1 MNVRVI
7 TLALLLGFGPRG
19 AFAQSVDAGLTA
31 EAEGRWD
38 EAIRVYQAAIE
49 QQPAR
54 PDLWVRIADIEAVR
68 GNIAGCVAALQ
79 RAAQAAPG
87 DAAIYFRLSQAYS
100 TAGQPGAAL
109 NAIEGALALQ
119 PNTVDFLRA
128 RAILSTWLGDYRRAQ
143 DSYRRI
149 AAVGTLDSE
158 TTLAFARVSGWA
170 GDTNEA
176 VKQYERYLHDHPEV
190 AEAWIE
196 LARNESWRGNYG
208 GALQALAG
216 YRARIGETA
225 VYSETF
231 AAVMAGA
238 GRPTRAE
245 DLVEPLLAET
255 PDNLQLNL
263 TRTLALA
270 IQGRRREAW
279 SSLDT
284 VRLIAPDS
292 RDARNAERVVRSLI
306 GSSAA
311 PTFSVYSDSDR
322 LEQRRFAPYIIV
334 GLMSGTQ
341 LSAGYERTQL
351 EAQSGSG
358 LDQLDGARQAEYVHS
373 WVGVA
378 QKFGRFTLGGD
389 AGYAQPGAS
398 ELATYRVAALARATD
413 SLTVSAERTSGA
425 VVISPRTVGLG
436 LTQIAHRAQAQWAP
450 TLQSVIVFDALA
462 QDFSDGNQ
470 RVELTLSPRRSVAR
484 TAGFNLDLGLSAY
497 RLQTRFDFDN
507 GYYDPQRYE
516 HYAVT
521 AFPYF
526 KFRENVGLSLS
537 SAVGAQ
543 RDSSTNTFRFG
554 GTVGGEL
561 TLGIYE
567 PWVLKVNGSASMN
580 RRLES
585 GAFRG
590 ISGGAVLV
598 RRF

>member
-1 MNVRVI
+1 MRVRLI
-7 TLALLLGFGPRG
+7 TLALLLGFGPHG
-19 AFAQSVDAGLTA
+19 AFAQSLDAGLAA
-31 EAEGRWD
+31 EADGRWD
-38 EAIRVYQAAIE
+38 EAIRVYQAVIE

-68 GNIAGCVAALQ
+68 GNVAGCVTALQ

-109 NAIEGALALQ
+109 NAVEGALALQ
-119 PNTVDFLRA
+119 PRAVDFLRA
-128 RAILSTWLGDYRRAQ
+128 RAILSTWLGDYRGAQ

-149 AAVGTLDSE
+149 AAVETLDSE

-176 VKQYERYLHDHPEV
+176 VNQYERYLHDHPDV

-196 LARNESWRGNYG
+196 LARNESWRGNYA
-208 GALQALAG
+208 GALHALAG
-216 YRARIGETA
+216 YRARFGETPL
-225 VYSETF
+225 YSETF

-238 GRPTRAE
+238 GRPSRAE
-245 DLVEPLLAET
+245 DVVTPLLAAT
-255 PDNLQLNL
+255 PDSLQLNL

-270 IQGRRREAW
+270 MQGRNRDART
-279 SSLDT
+279 SLTT
-284 VRLIAPDS
+284 VRQLAPES
-292 RDARNAERVVRSLI
+292 RDLRNAERVVRSLI
-306 GSSAA
+306 GSSAG
-311 PTFSVYSDSDR
+311 PMVTIYSDSDR
-322 LEQRRFAPYIIV
+322 LEQRRFAPYISVALI
-334 GLMSGTQ
+334 SGTQ
-341 LSAGYERTQL
+341 LSAGYERTEL
-351 EAQSGSG
+351 EARNGSG
-358 LDQLDGARQAEYVHS
+358 LEQLDGQSQAEYVRS

-378 QKFGRFTLGGD
+378 QKVGRFTLGGD
-389 AGYAQPGAS
+389 AGYAQPEGR
-398 ELATYRVAALARATD
+398 ELGTYRIAAVAHATD
-413 SLTVSAERTSGA
+413 SLALSLERNSGA

-436 LTQIAHRAQAQWAP
+436 LTQIGHRVQAQWAP
-450 TLQSVIVFDALA
+450 TLQSMIAFDALV
-462 QDFSDGNQ
+462 QDFSDGNR

-484 TAGFNLDLGLSAY
+484 TAGFNLDLGVSAY
-497 RLQTRFDFDN
+497 RLETRYDFDN

-537 SAVGAQ
+537 SAVGVQ
-543 RDSSTNTFRFG
+543 RDSSTTAFRFG

-561 TLGIYE
+561 TLGIYQ

-590 ISGGAVLV
+590 FSSGAVLV

>member
-1 MNVRVI
+1 MNVRLI
-7 TLALLLGFGPRG
+7 TLALLLGLGPNG
-19 AFAQSVDAGLTA
+19 AFAQSVDAGIAA
-31 EAEGRWD
+31 EAAGRWD
-38 EAIRVYQAAIE
+38 EAIRVYQAAIA

-68 GNIAGCVAALQ
+68 GNIAGCVTALQ

-87 DAAIYFRLSQAYS
+87 DAAISFRLSQAYS
-100 TAGQPGAAL
+100 TAGQPGPAL
-109 NAIEGALALQ
+109 NAIEGALAIQ
-119 PNTVDFLRA
+119 PNGVDFLRA
-128 RAILSTWLGDYRRAQ
+128 RAVLSTWLGDYRRAQ
-143 DSYRRI
+143 DSYRRM
-149 AAVGTLDSE
+149 AAVATLDGE

-176 VKQYERYLHDHPEV
+176 VNQYERYLHDHPDA

-196 LARNESWRGNYG
+196 LARNESWRGNYA
-208 GALQALAG
+208 GALHALAG
-216 YRARIGETA
+216 YRARFGETPI
-225 VYSETF
+225 YSETF

-245 DLVEPLLAET
+245 DVVTPLLAAT

-270 IQGRRREAW
+270 MQGRRRDAW

-284 VRLIAPDS
+284 VRQIAPDS
-292 RDARNAERVVRSLI
+292 RDTRYAERVVRSLI

-311 PTFSVYSDSDR
+311 PTFTVYSDSDR
-322 LEQRRFAPYIIV
+322 LEQRRFAPYLAI

-341 LSAGYERTQL
+341 LSAGYERTEL
-351 EAQSGSG
+351 EAESGSG
-358 LDQLDGARQAEYVHS
+358 LDQLNGGRQAEYVHS

-378 QKFGRFTLGGD
+378 QKFGRLTVGGD
-389 AGYAQPGAS
+389 AGYAQPGS
-398 ELATYRVAALARATD
+398 RELATYRVSALARATD
-413 SLTVSAERTSGA
+413 SLALSVERSSGA

-436 LTQIAHRAQAQWAP
+436 LTQIAHRVQAQWAP
-450 TLQSVIVFDALA
+450 TLQSAVAFDALV
-462 QDFSDGNQ
+462 QDFSDGNR

-484 TAGFNLDLGLSAY
+484 TAGFNLDLGVSAY

-526 KFRENVGLSLS
+526 KFRENIGLSLS

-543 RDSSTNTFRFG
+543 RDSSGNAFRFG
-554 GTVGGEL
+554 GTAGGEL

-590 ISGGAVLV
+590 VSAGAVLV

>member
-1 MNVRVI
+1 MNVGLI
-7 TLALLLGFGPRG
+7 TLALFLGVGPAS
-19 AFAQSVDAGLTA
+19 AFAQSLDAGFAA
-31 EAEGRWD
+31 EADGRWD
-38 EAIRVYQAAIE
+38 EAIQVYQAVVE
-49 QQPAR
+49 RQPAR

-68 GNIAGCVAALQ
+68 GNVAGCITALQ
-79 RAAQAAPG
+79 RAAHAAPA
-87 DAAIYFRLSQAYS
+87 DAAIYHRLSQAYS
-100 TAGQPGAAL
+100 TAGQPSAAL

-119 PNTVDFLRA
+119 PNAIEFLRA
-128 RAILSTWLGDYRRAQ
+128 KAILATWLGEYRRAQ
-143 DSYRRI
+143 EAYRRI
-149 AAVGTLDSE
+149 SDLEPLDSA
-158 TTLAFARVSGWA
+158 TTLAYARVSGWA

-176 VKQYERYLHDHPEV
+176 VSQYERYLVVHPEIP
-190 AEAWIE
+190 AAWIE
-196 LARNESWRGNYG
+196 LARNESWRGNYP
-208 GALQALAG
+208 GALHALAS
-216 YRARIGETA
+216 YRARFGETP
-225 VYSETF
+225 VYSEAF

-245 DLVEPLLAET
+245 DVVTPLLAAT

-270 IQGRRREAW
+270 MQGRRREAR

-284 VRLIAPDS
+284 VRQLAPDS

-306 GSSAA
+306 GSSVA

-322 LEQRRFAPYIIV
+322 LEQRRFAPYISV
-334 GLMSGTQ
+334 GLMTGTQ

-358 LDQLDGARQAEYVHS
+358 LDQLDDDRQAEYVHM
-373 WVGVA
+373 WIGVA
-378 QKFGRFTLGGD
+378 QKVGRFTVSGD
-389 AGYAQPGAS
+389 AGYAQPGDGD
-398 ELATYRVAALARATD
+398 LGTYRIGAIAHATD
-413 SLTVSAERTSGA
+413 SLALSVERSAGA

-436 LTQIAHRAQAQWAP
+436 LTQIAHRAQVQWAP
-450 TLQSVIVFDALA
+450 TLPSVIAFDALV
-462 QDFSDGNQ
+462 QDFSDGNR
-470 RVELTLSPRRSVAR
+470 RVELTISPRRSVAR
-484 TAGFNLDLGLSAY
+484 TAGFNLDLGVSAY

-507 GYYDPQRYE
+507 GYYDPHRYE

-543 RDSSTNTFRFG
+543 RDSSANAFRLG

-567 PWVLKVNGSASMN
+567 PWVLKMNGSVSTN

-590 ISGGAVLV
+590 VSAGATLV